1 MYDFPGYAILGV
13 KDLMCGHSTVHY
25 LRTSGV
31 FSSVEVGVNEG
42 GHQVQVFIRNKR
54 EWSKLKDLM
63 SAVRGPK
70 V

>member
-1 MYDFPGYAILGV
+1 MINFPGYAILGV

-31 FSSVEVGVNEG
+31 FSSVVVGVNEG

-63 SAVRGPK
+63 SAVRGL
-70 V
+70 